1 MPTASR
7 RLPAVRSPARAD
19 VARPLV
25 LEEVDREIL
34 RHLVADG
41 RSTFASLG
49 REVGLSEPSVATR
62 VRRMIDSGVVQI
74 ITRVEPRL
82 LGTGLFDL
90 LFVRCNSQASVVA
103 RRLAELPE
111 AAFVVAT
118 SGSFGLIVELRCRD
132 VPHLLAT
139 IESIRA
145 MDEFEAVESCL
156 VLEPVKRDWTRV
168 GDLTPSSKNESV
180 KQLWQRPGW
189 FVIDDIDRTLILKL
203 IENGRASYAKLS
215 VELQLSHAIVRKRVL
230 RLLRYGVI
238 IVQAYP
244 TPEAAGVADYMMIG
258 IRVTGP
264 AHPVAAAVA
273 RIPQTTLV
281 ASTVGRFDVV
291 AEAWCRSSNEFLSVL
306 DRIRTTSGVSSLES
320 FTFLEVVKEDF
331 SSGLAQLK
339 LNSSFGRS
347 AASTS

>member
-1 MPTASR
+1 MPKAGST
-7 RLPAVRSPARAD
+7 LPVVRSPARAD
-19 VARPLV
+19 LALPVL

-41 RSTFASLG
+41 RATFASLG
-49 REVGLSEPSVATR
+49 REVGVSEPSVATR

-74 ITRVEPRL
+74 ITRVEPQL

-90 LFVRCNSQASVVA
+90 LFIRSRLSAGAVA

-132 VPHLLAT
+132 VPHLLET
-139 IESIRA
+139 VESVRA
-145 MDEFEAVESCL
+145 LDAFDAVESCL

-168 GDLTPSSKNESV
+168 GDVTPASKREGI
-180 KQLWQRPGW
+180 KQLRQVPAG
-189 FVIDDIDRTLILKL
+189 FPIDDIDRALILKL
-203 IENGRASYAKLS
+203 IEDGRASYAKLS
-215 VELQLSHAIVRKRVL
+215 IELHLSQALVRKRVL

-244 TPEAAGVADYMMIG
+244 TPEAAGIADYMMIG
-258 IRVTGP
+258 MRVAGP
-264 AHPVAAAVA
+264 AHPVAAAIA

-291 AEAWCRSSNEFLSVL
+291 AEAWCKSGQELLSVL
-306 DRIRTTSGVSSLES
+306 DRARDTKGVLSLES
-320 FTFLEVVKEDF
+320 FTFLQVVKEDF
-331 SSGLAQLK
+331 SSGLAHLK
-339 LNSSFGRS
+339 LKSPSSRS
-347 AASTS
+347 ATSTS